1 MLTIKSD
8 ELLIQD
14 EQQLVGMVL
23 NQRSTQRFSVNT
35 EIDFVPTC
43 RTVVKKSKNDN
54 AFLVIY
60 DALKKSEGGTPTE
73 SRVPIGMLLRCP
85 FQAENRKPMEK
96 QSTLQDALL
105 ACLDK
110 PNPGLEA
117 WRLVKGRRIKVVRNA
132 TCKDRPFGA
141 TEDCDVEFNIFD
153 YA

>member
-1 MLTIKSD
+1 MLTVKEG

-14 EQQLVGMVL
+14 EQQLAGMVL

-35 EIDFVPTC
+35 IIDFVPTC
-43 RTVVKKSKNDN
+43 RTAVKKSKNDN

-60 DALKKSEGGTPTE
+60 DALKTPEGGTPTE
-73 SRVPIGMLLRCP
+73 VRIPIGMLLRCP
-85 FQAENRKPMEK
+85 FLPDNRKPMQK

-110 PNPGLEA
+110 ANPGLEA
-117 WRLVKGRRIKVVRNA
+117 WRLVKGRRIKVVRNV

-141 TEDCDVEFNIFD
+141 TEDQDTDFNIFD